1 MKPTTTNSDPEHTMS
16 EQKLVRTLVVTDPS
30 GVHVRTASAI
40 QSITR
45 RSQSEV
51 LVISAYHKAKGTD
64 IWDLLAL
71 AAPRGA
77 TITLEASGPDAQE
90 VLDALE
96 PIFSG
101 DENVLAAALQKK

>member
-1 MKPTTTNSDPEHTMS
+1 MT
-16 EQKLVRTLVVTDPS
+16 EQKVTRSLIVTDPA

-40 QSITR
+40 QAIAR

-51 LVISAYHKAKGTD
+51 NVISAYHKAKGTD

-71 AAPRGA
+71 AAPCGS
-77 TITLEASGPDAQE
+77 TITLEVDGPDALE

-96 PIFSG
+96 PIFTG
-101 DENVLAAALQKK
+101 DEEAMGGASQQK

>member
-1 MKPTTTNSDPEHTMS
+1 MMS
-16 EQKLVRTLVVTDPS
+16 EHNVSRSLIVTDPA

-40 QSITR
+40 QAITR

-71 AAPRGA
+71 AAPCGSKV
-77 TITLEASGPDAQE
+77 TLEVSGPDALD

-101 DENVLAAALQKK
+101 DETVLVAALQKK